1 MADKTDEASLDPTQE
16 DQRDEFSDFTL
27 VLKNG
32 QEIKCHKIIL
42 SKVSPFFSAML
53 RQDCAE
59 TRTNK
64 MEVTE
69 FEPDTVKSFVDFL
82 YGILDMIPVGDLY
95 WKEFDEKKLTPELLR
110 LSHMY
115 QVKDLEDKCI
125 QYLMKT
131 IEDSVAVDIWSAAE
145 TIGNEDLKKVALNHF
160 GKKSSGQLLQVPGLE
175 ESFQSLQ
182 LVKSLVT
189 YLAQP
194 KPPVTIGI
202 QVHCINAKRNMTQ
215 KVSIAK
221 GNVKVTDTVR
231 TLRLLISEALIRT
244 EFRCKRGSLRKKISE
259 DPLVESRTLQSYN
272 LEDEEKLVCYIVK
285 CGKEA

>member
-1 MADKTDEASLDPTQE
+1 MANKTDEASLDLTQE

-27 VLKNG
+27 VLKDG
-32 QEIKCHKIIL
+32 QKIRCHKIIL

-59 TRTNK
+59 TQTNK
-64 MEVTE
+64 MEVTQ

-82 YGILDMIPVGDLY
+82 YGILQMIPVGDLY
-95 WKEFDEKKLTPELLR
+95 WREFDEKKLTPELLR

-160 GKKSSGQLLQVPGLE
+160 GKKSSVQLLQVPGLE
-175 ESFQSLQ
+175 ESFQSPQ

-194 KPPVTIGI
+194 KNPVTIGI
-202 QVHCINAKRNMTQ
+202 HVHCIIAKRNAAT
-215 KVSIAK
+215 KVSIPK
-221 GNVKVTDTVR
+221 VKVTDTVK
-231 TLRLLISEALIRT
+231 TLRLWISEALIRS

-259 DPLVESRTLQSYN
+259 DPLEEDRTLQSYN
-272 LEDEEKLVCYIVK
+272 LADEAKLVCYLVK